1 MSDPFHE
8 EKPKSAGGLTPDD
21 FEKCPICKAFV
32 GLAEEAACQILKQ
45 VNPNMDVNTCKSVLR
60 MKLQGRPVEE
70 IASRLN
76 VPKDLLLEVI
86 SKSAEMAGEALKQ
99 KK

>member
-8 EKPKSAGGLTPDD
+8 EKSPKGLTLEEI
-21 FEKCPICKAFV
+21 EKCPICKAFV
-32 GLAEEAACQILKQ
+32 GLAEEAACRILKQ
-45 VNPNMDVNTCKSVLR
+45 ANPDLDVEACKSVLR
-60 MKLQGRPVEE
+60 LKLQGRPVEE
-70 IASRLN
+70 IAGRLH